1 MKLRSLIFWIVLP
14 GALSA
19 QPYVQMPGYCYPP
32 GPPLVDEGSLQT
44 LQITR
49 GQEYTRYFNEA
60 QKYMFCLD
68 ETKKLFSQEVQTY
81 LEQYTETIQD

>member
-1 MKLRSLIFWIVLP
+1 MKLAWLTFWIVMP
-14 GALSA
+14 GALPA

-32 GPPLVDEGSLQT
+32 DPPLVDEGSLQT
-44 LQITR
+44 LQTTR

-68 ETKKLFSQEVQTY
+68 ETKQLFSREVQTY
-81 LEQYTETIQD
+81 LEQYSETVP